1 MQEGSNWRLR
11 VVSSRKE
18 LPLCEGQEEEDEEG
32 DGEGEEGERGE
43 KGEKGEG
50 EEGKKGV
57 VGIAREF
64 YHKEIRDYCLPD
76 RDHVIFR
83 YRDLPA
89 CRGLDLAPS
98 VSPSLP
104 PSLPPFS
111 SLPLSPSRYSM
122 KVSQDC
128 PITVQLRTSKKDAYI
143 KLEVDMQVVMQT
155 WMIILC
161 GCCLHDYLYS
171 MACSTYM
178 CPLHHPECQP
188 CKLKITGSNP
198 LTF

>member
-18 LPLCEGQEEEDEEG
+18 LPLCEGQEEEDEMG

-104 PSLPPFS
+104 PSLPPLPPSFLLSS
-111 SLPLSPSRYSM
+111 SLSIQVFNEGITRLSHHGTATHFQERR
-122 KVSQDC
+122 
-128 PITVQLRTSKKDAYI
+128 IH
-143 KLEVDMQVVMQT
+143 QVGGRHASGHAN
-155 WMIILC
+155 LD
-161 GCCLHDYLYS
+161 DYLVWVLS
-171 MACSTYM
+171 A
-178 CPLHHPECQP
+178 
-188 CKLKITGSNP
+188 
-198 LTF
+198 